1 MAFVAKALI
10 KHFYFSKS
18 GDAVGSLLRRFG
30 LSRVLSGEQMWV
42 IRRRVDPLDSGCQNI
57 GHLETSEDRAMQ
69 LMSVSAAAR
78 HLGYKSRSQL
88 YKLMNDGWLDA
99 HVHIQMPSGQRLLDV
114 DGLQKTLQGLCQWRV
129 DSVFLRR

>member
-1 MAFVAKALI
+1 
-10 KHFYFSKS
+10 
-18 GDAVGSLLRRFG
+18 
-30 LSRVLSGEQMWV
+30 
-42 IRRRVDPLDSGCQNI
+42 
-57 GHLETSEDRAMQ
+57 MQ

-99 HVHIQMPSGQRLLDV
+99 HVHVQKPSGQRLLDV

-129 DSVFLRR
+129 DSVFLRPH

>member
-1 MAFVAKALI
+1 
-10 KHFYFSKS
+10 
-18 GDAVGSLLRRFG
+18 
-30 LSRVLSGEQMWV
+30 MWV
-42 IRRRVDPLDSGCQNI
+42 NRRRVDPLDRGCQNI
-57 GHLETSEDRAMQ
+57 GHLETSGDRAVQ

-114 DGLQKTLQGLCQWRV
+114 GGLQKTLQGLCQWRV

>member
-1 MAFVAKALI
+1 
-10 KHFYFSKS
+10 
-18 GDAVGSLLRRFG
+18 
-30 LSRVLSGEQMWV
+30 
-42 IRRRVDPLDSGCQNI
+42 
-57 GHLETSEDRAMQ
+57 MQ

-99 HVHIQMPSGQRLLDV
+99 HVHVQMPSGQRLLDV
-114 DGLQKTLQGLCQWRV
+114 DGFRRRSGLCQWRV